1 MIYVIENSNHFKV
14 GFTKDWESR
23 RLAYNTHNP
32 DWKEVLVMEGSV
44 TLESLIKKQLKV
56 HQHRG
61 EWFLK
66 FDNWLGILLE
76 MIEDMRKFETNIKL
90 KALRKSR
97 LFSKT
102 KVEDLLGHLTSS
114 NSNFYEESFLI
125 ERWGVS
131 KKRVSKEVDKIMR
144 RGLATKSH
152 CYKGIIY
159 RIENSAFEDLDL
171 ILYNENL

>member
-1 MIYVIENSNHFKV
+1 MIYIIENSNHFKI
-14 GFTKDWESR
+14 GFTNNWESR
-23 RLAYNTHNP
+23 KLAYNTHNP
-32 DWKEVLVMEGSV
+32 DWREVLLMEGSV

-66 FDNWLGILLE
+66 FDNWLESLLE

-102 KVEDLLGHLTSS
+102 KVEELFAYLTSS
-114 NSNFYEESFLI
+114 NSDFYEDSILS
-125 ERWGVS
+125 ERWGIS
-131 KKRVSKEVDKIMR
+131 KRKVAKEVDKVMR
-144 RGLATKSH
+144 KGLATAGH
-152 CYKGIIY
+152 CYKGVIY
-159 RIENSAFEDLDL
+159 RIENEAFSELDERL
-171 ILYNENL
+171 SN